1 MYRCEILVVE
11 DEGIVARDI
20 QATLERLGYSITG
33 TVASGEEAINMAR
46 YNHPDLVLMDIVLKG
61 PIDGIEAAQKIRDEL
76 DIPVIYLTANAD
88 EATVERAKLTEPFG
102 YILKPFEE
110 RELHT
115 VVEMALH
122 KHRLERQLQEREQWL
137 SAVLRSIGDGVI
149 ATDDVGRVRFMN
161 RIAEELTGWSQA
173 EALDRQVGEIVPLST
188 GASGREE
195 GLYMD
200 KMLQASDLVERA
212 SYFRKL

>member
-102 YILKPFEE
+102 YIF
-110 RELHT
+110 
-115 VVEMALH
+115 
-122 KHRLERQLQEREQWL
+122 
-137 SAVLRSIGDGVI
+137 G
-149 ATDDVGRVRFMN
+149 
-161 RIAEELTGWSQA
+161 
-173 EALDRQVGEIVPLST
+173 
-188 GASGREE
+188 
-195 GLYMD
+195 
-200 KMLQASDLVERA
+200 
-212 SYFRKL
+212 